1 MRREE
6 ITRRVIRALLENG
19 LKFGLDVA
27 GGFLGPAW
35 PFVRPLIEKLLDGLP
50 KEIAGKYK
58 SSREAMEAAMTE
70 IEKKEKELAEITE
83 ALDRQ
88 GLTKEW
94 AVEVLDALEGMSDDL
109 SEMLLEQ
116 SRQADKL
123 DDILVAAKKLHQKQ
137 AGRLVFRGER
147 LEYVDYLSVPDTF
160 MPGFDPAPGTV
171 ITESFPGRH
180 APAGFFISNFLLLND
195 GEQLAVVS
203 AMDMIVKLECPFP
216 EGSQRGGVLPLI
228 EAFEDE
234 IWLKP
239 GARSYPLFQGK
250 RFKYA
255 PEVDVDSF
263 HIRAIFK
270 SDQELIQQLQLRIR
284 WSDGTGEHFTYGTPL
299 MIAAQ
304 PEPQLGVSHSKF
316 GFGG

>member
-1 MRREE
+1 MRRED
-6 ITRRVIRALLENG
+6 ITRKIIRALLENG
-19 LKFGLDVA
+19 LKFGLDFA

-35 PFVRPLIEKLLDGLP
+35 PFVRPLIEKLLKDLP

-58 SSREAMEAAMTE
+58 SSREAIDAAMSE

-94 AVEVLDALEGMSDDL
+94 ATEVLSALEGMSDDL
-109 SEMLLEQ
+109 SEVLLQQ
-116 SRQADKL
+116 SRQAEKL
-123 DDILVAAKKLHQKQ
+123 DDILATAKKLRQKS

-147 LEYVDYLSVPDTF
+147 LEYVDYLTVPDTF
-160 MPGFDPAPGTV
+160 MPGFDLAPGTM

-180 APAGFFISNFLLLND
+180 SPAGFFIFNFLLLND
-195 GEQLAVVS
+195 GGQLAMVS
-203 AMDMIVKLECPFP
+203 AMDMIVKNEYPFP
-216 EGSQRGGVLPLI
+216 EGAQRGGVLPLI
-228 EAFEDE
+228 EAFQDE
-234 IWLKP
+234 IWIKP
-239 GARSYPLFQGK
+239 GAQSYPLFQGK

-263 HIRAIFK
+263 RIRVIFK
-270 SDQELIQQLQLRIR
+270 SDQELLQQLQLRIR
-284 WSDGTGEHFTYGTPL
+284 WSDGTGDHFTYGTPL
-299 MIAAQ
+299 VIAAQ

-316 GFGG
+316 GFGQ